1 MPTDRDAEQSAAG
14 AATPSAANAARA
26 EAPDAVSVQATL
38 LGTGTSTGVPVLGC
52 DCEVCTSDDA
62 RDRRLRSSCHLE
74 VRPRNAAGD
83 APPVRLQID
92 TGPDFRRQALRYGIE
107 RVDAALFTHAH
118 FDHVTGIDDLRPFFF
133 GNETPMPCFARSH
146 TADVLRRMFPHI
158 FVHDDY
164 PAAANL
170 TLREI
175 TEDALAR
182 STPFR
187 AASRY
192 DDAAA
197 ALIQPIGLMHGDL
210 PTCGFRVGRFAYLTD
225 ASAIPETSFDVLNG
239 RVDTLVLDALHR
251 RDHPTHFSIEEATR
265 AARRIGAR
273 ATYFTHLTH
282 SVRHAEEEPRLP
294 EGIHLAYDGLR
305 LQVEGGKA
313 LRAVESER

>member
-1 MPTDRDAEQSAAG
+1 MPSKRVAEQEAG
-14 AATPSAANAARA
+14 APARA
-26 EAPDAVSVQATL
+26 DPPAPTVRATL

-52 DCEVCTSDDA
+52 DCAVCTSDDP
-62 RDRRLRSSCHLE
+62 RDQRLRSSCHLV
-74 VRPRNAAGD
+74 VRPRGPGGCDDD
-83 APPVRLQID
+83 AVHLQID
-92 TGPDFRRQALRYGIE
+92 TGPDFRRQALRYGVE
-107 RVDAALFTHAH
+107 RVDAVLYTHAH
-118 FDHVTGIDDLRPFFF
+118 FDHVTGLDDLRPFFF
-133 GNETPMPCFARSH
+133 QNAAPAPCFARPH
-146 TADVLRRMFPHI
+146 TAKVLRRMFPHV

-164 PAAANL
+164 PNASNL
-170 TLREI
+170 ELHEI
-175 TEDALAR
+175 TEDALAGGA
-182 STPFR
+182 PIR

-192 DDAAA
+192 DDTIPPATVH
-197 ALIQPIGLMHGDL
+197 PVPLMHGEL

-225 ASAIPETSFDVLNG
+225 ASAIPDASFDQLDG
-239 RVDTLVLDALHR
+239 QVDTLVIDALHR

-265 AARRIGAR
+265 AARRVGAR